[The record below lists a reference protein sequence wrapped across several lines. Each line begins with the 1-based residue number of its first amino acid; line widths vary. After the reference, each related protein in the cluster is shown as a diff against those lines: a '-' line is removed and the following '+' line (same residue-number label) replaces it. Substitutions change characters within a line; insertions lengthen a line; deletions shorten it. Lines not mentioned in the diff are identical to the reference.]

1 MPVLAPARS
10 TTPPAPPDPLAIPFF
25 GRSLTEYAASFALD
39 PATLRGRD
47 VLDVASGPASFVA
60 EACARRINAVGVDP
74 LYSAAPA
81 ELAGHVQLDYARLFA
96 QMRARSSIYRLKAAG
111 YRSLADA
118 EADRHGAAQRFLE
131 DYAVHCLHGRYVGGV
146 LPRLPF
152 FDATFDLVLCGQL
165 LFVSERFDFDWHVA
179 ACRELVR
186 VSAGEV
192 RINPVCGGDGRPYP
206 GIARLRRE
214 LKASGVASELVAVDY
229 EFIQGGGTMLVLRR
243 SAS

>member
-10 TTPPAPPDPLAIPFF
+10 TTPPAPPDLLAIPFL

-47 VLDVASGPASFVA
+47 VLDVAAGPASFVA

-81 ELAGHVQLDYARLFA
+81 ELAGHVQLDYARLLG
-96 QMRARSSIYRLKAAG
+96 QIRSRPKAAG
-111 YRSLADA
+111 FRSAADA
-118 EADRHGAAQRFLE
+118 EADRRGAAQRFLE
-131 DYAVHCLHGRYVGGV
+131 DYAVHNLHGRYVGGV

-165 LFVSERFDFDWHVA
+165 LFVSERFDFDWHVT

-192 RINPVCGGDGRPYP
+192 RINPVCTADGRPYP
-206 GIARLRRE
+206 GLPRLRRE
-214 LKASGVASELVAVDY
+214 LRAAGIASDLVSVDY
-229 EFIQGGGTMLVLRR
+229 EFIPGGDTMLVLRR
-243 SAS
+243 ASS

>member
-1 MPVLAPARS
+1 MPVLAPTRTS
-10 TTPPAPPDPLAIPFF
+10 TPPLPPDPLAIPFF
-25 GRSLTEYAASFALD
+25 GRSLAEYVASFALELD
-39 PATLRGRD
+39 QLRGRD

-96 QMRARSSIYRLKAAG
+96 QIRSRSSLYRLKAAG
-111 YRSLADA
+111 YRSLAEA
-118 EADRHGAAQRFLE
+118 EADRHGAAQRFL
-131 DYAVHCLHGRYVGGV
+131 DDFAVHCLHGRYVGGV

-152 FDATFDLVLCGQL
+152 FDRTFDLVLCGQL
-165 LFVSERFDFDWHVA
+165 LFVSPRFDFDWHVA

-192 RINPVCGGDGRPYP
+192 RINPVCSGDGRPYP
-206 GIARLRRE
+206 GIARLRRD
-214 LKASGVASELVAVDY
+214 LRAAGIASELVSVDY
-229 EFIQGGGTMLVLRR
+229 EFIQGGGTILVLRR
-243 SAS
+243 SPS